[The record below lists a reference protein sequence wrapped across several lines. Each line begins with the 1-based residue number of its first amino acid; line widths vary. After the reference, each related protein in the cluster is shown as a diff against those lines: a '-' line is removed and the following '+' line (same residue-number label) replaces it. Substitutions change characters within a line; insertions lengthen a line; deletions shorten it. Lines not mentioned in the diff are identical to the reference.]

1 MARRESRTTSEL
13 FREAFRIDRAQ
24 QIRKMIAEMNEMGR
38 QSCLPSAG
46 RLVCYHSRVRLI

>member
-1 MARRESRTTSEL
+1 
-13 FREAFRIDRAQ
+13 
-24 QIRKMIAEMNEMGR
+24 MIAEMNEMGR